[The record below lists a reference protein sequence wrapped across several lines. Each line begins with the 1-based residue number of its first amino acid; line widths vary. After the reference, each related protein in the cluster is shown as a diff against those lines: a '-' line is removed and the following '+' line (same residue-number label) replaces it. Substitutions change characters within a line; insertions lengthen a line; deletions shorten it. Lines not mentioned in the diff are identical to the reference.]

1 MNTVIIIIEQGIVQ
15 NVVTTEES
23 RVVVIDHDEL
33 LRAVIEDGKEHG
45 DLLGRLE
52 YQHAVYEYPGAV
64 ILEEMSRYL

>member
-23 RVVVIDHDEL
+23 RVVVIDHDN
-33 LRAVIEDGKEHG
+33 LRLSVIDGDKTHQ
-45 DLLGRLE
+45 DLLDSIE